1 MNYEINAQP
10 RTVQGSGASRRLRRA
25 NKVPGIIY
33 GGVAA
38 PALIELDHNDILLAL
53 RKEAFHSSVLTIKL
67 DGAVETVGA
76 ARRFPAC

>member
-1 MNYEINAQP
+1 MKFELNASK
-10 RTVQGSGASRRLRRA
+10 RELQGSGASRRLRRA

-53 RKEAFHSSVLTIKL
+53 RKEDLNESRQIVFVLCIVILQQFQSSK
-67 DGAVETVGA
+67 
-76 ARRFPAC
+76 